1 MDGKHNMNGI
11 LGLFRN
17 PKLALLAI
25 FGAIGLWMLI
35 TPMYVYVI
43 ELAVLPVWVWM
54 LIGLVI
60 LMIVAKYG
68 KMML

>member
-1 MDGKHNMNGI
+1 MNGI
-11 LGLFRN
+11 LGLFKN

-35 TPMYVYVI
+35 TPMYVFI
-43 ELAVLPVWVWM
+43 LEMAILPIWAWM
-54 LIGLVI
+54 LIGLGI
-60 LMIVAKYG
+60 LIIVAKYG

>member
-1 MDGKHNMNGI
+1 MNGI

-35 TPMYVYVI
+35 TPMYIYIINVPALMI
-43 ELAVLPVWVWM
+43 IPFWVWLLVGL
-54 LIGLVI
+54 LILI
-60 LMIVAKYG
+60 IVAKYG